1 MKPIHFE
8 SFRLGFFFIFFSL
21 FFILFLHL
29 FLTVCQFSD
38 LLTLIHFLNFFS
50 YQTNFQIL
58 NAYFFLFFFSFSG
71 QLSRLLVSIFF
82 STPFNISSPYFQIPT
97 YSYWSCISKH
107 MILSGKIF
115 IWNKKN
121 LLWFYLK
128 TLVQIYFFF

>member
-58 NAYFFLFFFSFSG
+58 NAYFFLFFFHSQVNFLGFLYPFSF
-71 QLSRLLVSIFF
+71 LLP
-82 STPFNISSPYFQIPT
+82 STFRVH
-97 YSYWSCISKH
+97 ISKFPL
-107 MILSGKIF
+107 IRIDPVFQNIWSFLERYLYGIKKISF
-115 IWNKKN
+115 DFTWRR
-121 LLWFYLK
+121 
-128 TLVQIYFFF
+128 